1 MPRPALCYTLVML
14 IATLPYEPAGAQE
27 ARTTKTLTVGVS
39 AVNFDDFGGTIPA
52 AIGQFSIDRGFSP
65 VLGWELSAFTMFLLG
80 GSSAIP
86 DCPPQVPCETRTTP
100 NLLFGAHGSLLAR
113 AGETGLRAALGVGP
127 VWSSGGE
134 GMNASTSWSGLVGV
148 DWVANSSSR
157 RALTL
162 SARLVILDTSIAG
175 AQYLFLPGIGVTF

>member
-1 MPRPALCYTLVML
+1 MPRPALRYALVML
-14 IATLPYEPAGAQE
+14 IATLPYERAGAQE
-27 ARTTKTLTVGVS
+27 YGTTKTLTVGVS

-52 AIGQFSIDRGFSP
+52 AIAQFSIDRGFSP
-65 VLGWELSAFTMFLLG
+65 VVGGELSAFTMFMLG

-86 DCPPQVPCETRTTP
+86 DCPPNVSCVTRTTP

-113 AGETGLRAALGVGP
+113 AGDTGLRAVLGIGP

-134 GMNASTSWSGLVGV
+134 GLNESSSWSGLLGV
-148 DWVANSSSR
+148 DWVANSSG

-162 SARLVILDTSIAG
+162 SARVVILDGKIAG
-175 AQYLFLPGIGVTF
+175 AQTLFLPGIGITF